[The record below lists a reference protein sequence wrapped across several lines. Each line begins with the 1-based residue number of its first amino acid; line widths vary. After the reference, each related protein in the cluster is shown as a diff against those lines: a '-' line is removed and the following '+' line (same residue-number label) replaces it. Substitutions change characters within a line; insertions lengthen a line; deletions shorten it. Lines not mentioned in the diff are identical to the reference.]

1 MKKAVGE
8 RVKELSDLVI
18 AADFNFRIWWI
29 LSNKADRAKYLKT
42 LNDYGLFF
50 RTSIHAHFAATVLAL
65 RALYET
71 RKDTVNV
78 WEVLKSLPPDLS
90 KKIELKAKT
99 KALPIW
105 HKVDIIANNVFAH
118 RNYELRSDEAFRR
131 ANVTPDEL
139 RELIMRQCLSAIER
153 LSSTGG
159 PFTLAFI
166 AWNPHPNP
174 LPQRETVEKRSA

>member
-139 RELIMRQCLSAIER
+139 RELI
-153 LSSTGG
+153 
-159 PFTLAFI
+159 
-166 AWNPHPNP
+166 
-174 LPQRETVEKRSA
+174 KRSKQIVNSISYAHDRSSYAFNLDPSRNTCVLLDRLCRG